1 VRLAN
6 EIWAEGGERAAVV
19 INTTDISNDMI
30 TEALG
35 SAQPEVAAMI
45 KWGRQIRR
53 GGLFERDKYLT
64 PRGIYD
70 QMRLA
75 QEASEN
81 DDVVAG
87 VLETT
92 ESLAFSK
99 MSVRCDDPDEE
110 NIWNQIMEDID
121 LDSRI
126 REMWREMFT
135 VSQFYAATWWD
146 VKNYKVMGRNK
157 DTGVQRKKNYP
168 NLRVPTGLTL
178 LDPLKITPVGNFMFN
193 QEQLAWVANREEAH
207 LYDNV
212 LSGREEDSTIE
223 RLLLGRYQPREDEL
237 SRLGKMNIG
246 GGVSQLY
253 LLNPGTVWRHTATR
267 SQYKP
272 FADIRMKSVFELL
285 DLKNLLR
292 ELDRALLLGATN
304 FIVLI
309 RKGSDKMPAKDEELI
324 GLRNSV
330 QTLSQIPVIVGD
342 HRLEIE
348 IITPKIDMSLQPEK
362 YNTIDAR
369 ITARLYGMFMTGN
382 FAAGAK
388 GDDSMK
394 LIRIVARGLE
404 SRRSQIRRSI
414 EREVLRKIWQ
424 RNDSLVNKPSLV
436 FHPKSI
442 AIDFDSGLAA
452 FILDLLDRGWIPS
465 ATALEQVDFDID
477 EEAQKMQRQDEEYK
491 NVFRALTPLQDPVQ
505 SHKFQ
510 LEQDAVE
517 QKNLIELTKLQQ
529 KNKLEV
535 LDKEQLVPKAV
546 GVPAAKGTP
555 TAASP
560 SGTGAPAKAAPVKKA
575 PGNADPKSGGRSG
588 GGTRSGGGAAPG
600 TGQGQEKDA
609 RRSSN

>member
-1 VRLAN
+1 MRLAN
-6 EIWAEGGERAAVV
+6 EIWADGGERSAVV
-19 INTTDISNDMI
+19 INTTDLPSDMI
-30 TEALG
+30 SAALG
-35 SAQPEVAAMI
+35 DSQPEVAAMI

-53 GGLFERDKYLT
+53 GGLVERDKYLT
-64 PRGIYD
+64 PAGIYD

-110 NIWNQIMEDID
+110 NIWNQIMDDID
-121 LDSRI
+121 LDTRI
-126 REMWREMFT
+126 REMWREMFS
-135 VSQFYAATWWD
+135 VSQFYAAAWWD
-146 VKNYKVMGRNK
+146 IKDYKVTGRNK
-157 DTGVQRKKNYP
+157 DTGVQRKKNFRG
-168 NLRVPTGLTL
+168 LRVPTGITL
-178 LDPLKITPVGNFMFN
+178 LDPLKIVPVGNFMFN
-193 QEQLAWVANREEAH
+193 QDQLAWVANREEAH

-212 LSGREEDSTIE
+212 LSGQEEDATIQ
-223 RLLLGRYQPREDEL
+223 RLLMGQYHPDEIEQA
-237 SRLGKMNIG
+237 RLGKMNIG
-246 GGVSQLY
+246 GAANLY
-253 LLNPGTVWRHTATR
+253 LLNPQTVWRHTATR

-285 DLKNLLR
+285 DMKNLLR

-309 RKGSDKMPAKDEELI
+309 KKGSDKMPAQDAELL

-348 IITPKIDMSLQPEK
+348 IITPKMDMSLQPEK

-394 LIRIVARGLE
+394 LIRIVARNLE
-404 SRRSQIRRSI
+404 SRRNQIRRSI
-414 EREVLRKIWQ
+414 EREVLHKIWK
-424 RNDSLVNKPSLV
+424 RNDALANKPTLV

-442 AIDFDSGLAA
+442 AIDFDNGLAA

-477 EEAQKMQRQDEEYK
+477 EEAQKMERQNTEYPD
-491 NVFRALTPLQDPVQ
+491 VFKGLTPLQDPEEQHKLTLDQQKQEQQLLLEVNKQ
-505 SHKFQ
+505 EHKFA
-510 LEQDAVE
+510 LET
-517 QKNLIELTKLQQ
+517 IEKTPAP
-529 KNKLEV
+529 V
-535 LDKEQLVPKAV
+535 VAPPV
-546 GVPAAKGTP
+546 GAPAAKK
-555 TAASP
+555 
-560 SGTGAPAKAAPVKKA
+560 PAVKKKAA
-575 PGNADPKSGGRSG
+575 NADPKSAGRSG

-600 TGQGQEKDA
+600 SGQGQPKDP
-609 RRSSN
+609 RRGAKS